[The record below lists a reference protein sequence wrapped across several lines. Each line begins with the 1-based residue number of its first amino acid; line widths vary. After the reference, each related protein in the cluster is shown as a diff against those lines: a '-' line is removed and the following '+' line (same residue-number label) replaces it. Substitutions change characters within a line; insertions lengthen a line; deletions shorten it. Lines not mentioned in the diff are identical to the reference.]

1 MGRGIQWKEVF
12 IVCAF
17 TFLFV
22 FILENRSVQVTISP
36 QAESI
41 SVHRHMLLSGFE
53 SILLPTARDMPTP
66 SSINS
71 SVTVFA
77 STVTDN
83 ATVRNASLLIN
94 GEIGHKQTV
103 RPSRLHI
110 DSFGFPGPVPWD
122 WIRPSVR
129 DMYTMNGQIAVQP
142 FFFNSDAPDSGA
154 VAPIWT
160 DEQIDGMLEVAR
172 SRNLSSGQLSG
183 YDDSSSLFFFEAFDR
198 YPIRGKSILVI
209 GSQTPWVEAICIA
222 AEAGSITT
230 VDFNPPVVSHPRIK
244 SISIDQLDATD
255 DVYDVIVSFSSI
267 EHDGLGRY
275 GDPMNPTGDLQRMKK
290 LQGLVKP
297 EGLFYLG
304 VPVGNDTLAFNGHRV
319 YGPLRMPKLIEGW
332 KHLDTV
338 GGKLEDLFAQY
349 QNGGFIQ
356 PILILHYVP

>member
-230 VDFNPPVVSHPRIK
+230 VDFNPSCGVAPK
-244 SISIDQLDATD
+244 DQVDFD
-255 DVYDVIVSFSSI
+255 RPIRR
-267 EHDGLGRY
+267 DG
-275 GDPMNPTGDLQRMKK
+275 
-290 LQGLVKP
+290 
-297 EGLFYLG
+297 
-304 VPVGNDTLAFNGHRV
+304 
-319 YGPLRMPKLIEGW
+319 
-332 KHLDTV
+332 
-338 GGKLEDLFAQY
+338 
-349 QNGGFIQ
+349 
-356 PILILHYVP
+356 